1 MPLGVDKESEEAQK
15 RVDPKRLMPYVDFCS
30 QLITNHWNSPP
41 SESVLKPKSILSVD
55 IKQDPEGFIK
65 KMCAVV
71 THLVL
76 ESTSMKNQ
84 RFLAA
89 FNPSAQQNDIVL
101 RDIVYT
107 TMTTREVVKRILCAE
122 NLEQGGTVLKELGKS
137 LMSNLS
143 QELFNE
149 NVFRKNYPKLVVRVL
164 FICAVCTDNPEVLQQ
179 LKQAVIAGMY
189 STFKAQLLLADIFR
203 KNFG

>member
-1 MPLGVDKESEEAQK
+1 
-15 RVDPKRLMPYVDFCS
+15 
-30 QLITNHWNSPP
+30 
-41 SESVLKPKSILSVD
+41 
-55 IKQDPEGFIK
+55 
-65 KMCAVV
+65 MCAVV

-84 RFLAA
+84 RFLAT

-101 RDIVYT
+101 RDIVYA

-149 NVFRKNYPKLVVRVL
+149 NVFRKNYQKLVVRVL
-164 FICAVCTDNPEVLQQ
+164 FICAVCTDNPEALQQ

>member
-1 MPLGVDKESEEAQK
+1 
-15 RVDPKRLMPYVDFCS
+15 
-30 QLITNHWNSPP
+30 
-41 SESVLKPKSILSVD
+41 
-55 IKQDPEGFIK
+55 
-65 KMCAVV
+65 
-71 THLVL
+71 
-76 ESTSMKNQ
+76 
-84 RFLAA
+84 
-89 FNPSAQQNDIVL
+89 
-101 RDIVYT
+101 
-107 TMTTREVVKRILCAE
+107 MTTREVVKRTLCAE

-149 NVFRKNYPKLVVRVL
+149 NVFRKNYQKLVVIVL
-164 FICAVCTDNPEVLQQ
+164 FICAVCTDNPEALQQ

>member
-1 MPLGVDKESEEAQK
+1 M
-15 RVDPKRLMPYVDFCS
+15 
-30 QLITNHWNSPP
+30 
-41 SESVLKPKSILSVD
+41 KPKSILSVD

-84 RFLAA
+84 RFLAT

-101 RDIVYT
+101 RDIVYA

-149 NVFRKNYPKLVVRVL
+149 NVFRKNYQKLVVRVL
-164 FICAVCTDNPEVLQQ
+164 FICAVCTDNPEALQQ